1 MTTRRAFNGFILAGL
16 GSAGLLAASPR
27 AYADELGD
35 IVKSGAIRIAVPQD
49 FPPFGSV
56 GTDLQPQGYDIDMAN
71 LVATKLGVKL
81 TLVPVTS
88 ENRLPYLQT
97 KKVDLIISSLGKTP
111 ERAKVIA
118 FSSEYA
124 PYVSG
129 VFGPPEVAVTSP
141 ADLAGKTIG
150 VTRGALEDLEV
161 SKIAPPSAVITRY
174 GDNQST
180 ISAFLAGQTQ
190 LIGTSSAVASAILAR
205 HPPRLPGLKFALKN
219 SPCFIGLS
227 QGEPALLAKLNAI
240 IAAAKADGTL
250 NAICLKWLGT
260 PLPASF

>member
-1 MTTRRAFNGFILAGL
+1 MTTRRSFNGFILAGL
-16 GSAGLLAASPR
+16 GTTGLLAVTPN

-35 IVKSGAIRIAVPQD
+35 IMKSGTVRIAVPQD

-56 GTDLQPQGYDIDMAN
+56 GPDLQPQGYDIDMAK
-71 LVATKLGVKL
+71 LVAAKMGVSL

-111 ERAKVIA
+111 DRAKVVD
-118 FSSEYA
+118 FSTEYA

-129 VFGPPEVAVTSP
+129 VFGPPDIAVASP
-141 ADLAGKTIG
+141 ADLAGKSIA

-161 SKIAPPSAVITRY
+161 TKIAPPGTNITRY

-190 LIGTSSAVASAILAR
+190 LIGTSSAVASAIIAR
-205 HPPRLPGLKFALKN
+205 HPPRLPGLKFTLKN
-219 SPCFIGLS
+219 SPCFIGVS
-227 QGEPALLAKLNAI
+227 KDEPALLAKLNSI
-240 IAAAKADGTL
+240 IAAAKADGSL
-250 NAICLKWLGT
+250 NTICVKWLGT
-260 PLPASF
+260 PLPSGF